1 MPDTQNPAEA
11 RTLVDLQ
18 IAARA
23 EITAPA
29 TAAIELAASEERALT
44 AEETEL
50 VTRAAAES
58 AEIDAAIQS
67 TVQIVRGNH
76 ISTEGLVPRSVGGA
90 IVRSEPTTYGSTRQ
104 AAERNPHSYIRD
116 HTAVAL
122 GLAGSRSA
130 AERLERHANE
140 MAVEA
145 RAGDTGDTAGGTFV
159 PPLWV
164 LSEFVGTKRPGR
176 VTADLARQMSLP
188 GGTDSINI
196 PTITTGNVVDV
207 QATENSAA
215 TTRDLVTSS
224 TTADVTTVAGTYDF
238 SLQLLEQSALAGGWD
253 SLVYGELL
261 DDYSRR
267 LDTLV
272 LDGTAANNQPPG
284 IYKVAGTTVY
294 ASSTSSTTAQTQIFQ
309 GVADAIS
316 RISTTR
322 YATPEVI
329 VMHPRRW
336 FWLCSRVDVN
346 GRPMVTPDAAGG
358 QNLLAAMGITAYQ
371 GIVGTMLGL
380 PVAIDANVSTAA
392 GTSEDRIAV
401 WKASDAILW
410 EGTPRFE
417 VFRSVLGATTDTL
430 TARARFYN
438 YAAFNSRFTTAT
450 AVVGGTALSSPTF

>member
-1 MPDTQNPAEA
+1 MSK
-11 RTLVDLQ
+11 TLVDLQ
-18 IAARA
+18 REKRA
-23 EITAPA
+23 EVTAPA
-29 TAAIELAASEERALT
+29 TAAIEAAEAEGRDLTPEESEIVA
-44 AEETEL
+44 
-50 VTRAAAES
+50 RAAADS
-58 AEIDAAIQS
+58 APIDATIAA
-67 TVQIVRGNH
+67 TVQIVRGNQ
-76 ISTEGLVPRSVGGA
+76 TANEPLVPAARGGFH
-90 IVRSEPTTYGSTRQ
+90 VRSEQTTYGTSRSE
-104 AAERNPHSYIRD
+104 AESNKHSYVRD
-116 HTAVAL
+116 HMAIAF
-122 GLAGSRSA
+122 GRAGA
-130 AERLERHANE
+130 QQAQERLARHAQE
-140 MAVEA
+140 IAVET

-164 LSEFVGTKRPGR
+164 LGEFVGVARAGR
-176 VTADLARQMSLP
+176 VAADLARQMVLP
-188 GGTDSINI
+188 AGTDSINI
-196 PTITTGNVVDV
+196 PTITTGTVTDV

-238 SLQLLEQSALAGGWD
+238 SIQLLEQSPLAGGWD
-253 SLVYGELL
+253 SLVFSDLNK
-261 DDYSRR
+261 DYNRK

-294 ASSTSSTTAQTQIFQ
+294 AASLSSTTAQTQIFQ
-309 GVADAIS
+309 GVADAIA
-316 RISTTR
+316 RIASTR
-322 YATPEVI
+322 YETPEVI

-346 GRPMVTPDAAGG
+346 GRPLVTPDAAAG
-358 QNLLAAMGITAYQ
+358 QNLLGAMGITAVQ

-380 PVAIDANVSTAA
+380 PVAIDANVSTSA

-410 EGTPRFE
+410 EGTPKFE

-438 YAAFNSRFTTAT
+438 YAAFNSRYTTAT

>member
-1 MPDTQNPAEA
+1 MSDTDTPAEA

-18 IAARA
+18 LAKRA
-23 EITAPA
+23 EITTPA
-29 TAAIELAASEERALT
+29 TDAIQAAAAEGRALT

-50 VTRAAAES
+50 VTRAATES
-58 AEIDAAIQS
+58 APIDAAIGA
-67 TVQIVRGNH
+67 TVQIIRGNQVD
-76 ISTEGLVPRSVGGA
+76 TAELAPQVRTVGGA
-90 IVRSEPTTYGSTRQ
+90 VVRSEPATYVKNGGQHSHVRDHALVAFNRPG
-104 AAERNPHSYIRD
+104 AAEAR
-116 HTAVAL
+116 
-122 GLAGSRSA
+122 
-130 AERLERHANE
+130 ERLERHARE
-140 MAVEA
+140 VRIET

-164 LSEFVGTKRPGR
+164 LSEFVGIQRAGR

-196 PTITTGNVVDV
+196 PTITTGTVTDV

-238 SLQLLEQSALAGGWD
+238 SLQLLEQSALSGGWD
-253 SLVYGELL
+253 ALVYSDLMA
-261 DDYSRR
+261 DYNRR

-309 GVADAIS
+309 GVADAIN
-316 RISTTR
+316 RVSTTR

-336 FWLCSRVDVN
+336 FWLASRVDAN
-346 GRPMVTPDAAGG
+346 GRPMVTPDAAAG
-358 QNLLAAMGITAYQ
+358 QNLLAAMGVTAFQ

-380 PVAIDANVSTAA
+380 PVAIDANVSTSA

-410 EGTPRFE
+410 EGTPTFE

-438 YAAFNSRFTTAT
+438 YAAFNSRYTTAT
-450 AVVGGTALSSPTF
+450 AIVGGTALSSPTF

>member
-1 MPDTQNPAEA
+1 MSK
-11 RTLVDLQ
+11 TLIDLQ
-18 IAARA
+18 REKRD
-23 EITAPA
+23 EITRDA
-29 TAAIELAASEERALT
+29 TAAIDLAAKEERDLT
-44 AEETEL
+44 PEETEL
-50 VTRAAAES
+50 VNRAAEAS
-58 AEIDAAIQS
+58 AAIDATIAN
-67 TVQIVRGNH
+67 TVQIMRGNETA
-76 ISTEGLVPRSVGGA
+76 SYVPTPQDRSV
-90 IVRSEPTTYGSTRQ
+90 IVRSEPTTYGTTRKE
-104 AAERNPHSYIRD
+104 AERNQHSYIRD

-122 GLAGSRSA
+122 GLPGARQA
-130 AERLERHANE
+130 AERLERHAKE
-140 MAVEA
+140 VAVEA

-164 LSEFVGTKRPGR
+164 LSEFVGVQRAGR
-176 VTADLARQMSLP
+176 VAADLARQMMLP
-188 GGTDSINI
+188 SGTDSINI

-207 QATENSAA
+207 QATENTAA

-261 DDYSRR
+261 ADYNRR

-322 YATPEVI
+322 YGTPEVI
-329 VMHPRRW
+329 LMHPRRW

-346 GRPMVTPDAAGG
+346 GRPLVTPDAAGG

-380 PVAIDANVSTAA
+380 PVAIDANVSTSA

-401 WKASDAILW
+401 WRASDAILW

-438 YAAFNSRFTTAT
+438 YAAFNSRFTTST